1 MSGQSRY
8 WRNIRVAAYACVA
21 LAIVEV
27 LVLPWPFG
35 TAAKSS
41 GLLQWTGQIAFSL
54 AFALALFLRQ
64 RWAALLLGVYGVSRL
79 YLIGAGVVHILDGS
93 ALVSGMG
100 PAAFVMLCIPLP
112 FALCGYAPGGAQYS
126 FGGNHKASMPKPS
139 NGRCSGQGH
148 CGTAPSAPDYE
159 TPLQLSWGVRQ
170 QSRSQF

>member
-1 MSGQSRY
+1 MSGQSQY

-112 FALCGYAPGGAQYS
+112 FALLWVRAGWSAIQLWRQPQGVDAQ
-126 FGGNHKASMPKPS
+126 AI
-139 NGRCSGQGH
+139 
-148 CGTAPSAPDYE
+148 
-159 TPLQLSWGVRQ
+159 
-170 QSRSQF
+170 